1 MIRVFG
7 AVVRQGRME
16 YKKLRLTAIPKGQ
29 SAKLKCLVR
38 RSKVSRGGTQHTQK
52 PRRALLTFVG
62 CIGRLIRNPAIESQF
77 RDERNY
83 LDRL

>member
-38 RSKVSRGGTQHTQK
+38 RSKVSREGHTTHPK
-52 PRRALLTFVG
+52 TEKGVTDICG
-62 CIGRLIRNPAIESQF
+62 VHWKIDTESGY
-77 RDERNY
+77 RVTVS
-83 LDRL
+83 